1 MTAYRRQGHTLAP
14 ELQRA
19 FELLRSERGDRAA
32 CRALGITAC
41 TLDKVAA
48 GQGVRGDVLAKVT
61 AALRSKRIQMML
73 GAHEVKS

>member
-32 CRALGITAC
+32 CRALGVSAS
-41 TLDKVAA
+41 TLDKIA
-48 GQGVRGDVLAKVT
+48 GQQGVRGDVVAKVT
-61 AALRSKRIQMML
+61 AVL
-73 GAHEVKS
+73 GAHEVKP